1 MKKSDMDKLTAI
13 KRMVE
18 LSIVDLQNIIDG
30 SEKRLSIIEKRID
43 EYDLKDNLTDI
54 QEERLD
60 QWREEFDELEDEIDQ
75 LTDIKTAFEDVV
87 DDLYFGYEATADNIS
102 KTQEL
107 LRAAGIMD

>member
-18 LSIVDLQNIIDG
+18 LSIIDLQNIIDS

-54 QEERLD
+54 QEDRLD
-60 QWREEFDELEDEIDQ
+60 QWQEEFDELEDEI
-75 LTDIKTAFEDVV
+75 A
-87 DDLYFGYEATADNIS
+87 
-102 KTQEL
+102 
-107 LRAAGIMD
+107 R

>member
-1 MKKSDMDKLTAI
+1 MDKLTAI

-18 LSIVDLQNIIDG
+18 LSIVDLQNIIDS

-75 LTDIKTAFEDVV
+75 LTDIKKCEDKK
-87 DDLYFGYEATADNIS
+87 NIHS
-102 KTQEL
+102 KPVKL
-107 LRAAGIMD
+107 HRHNHLKM

>member
-1 MKKSDMDKLTAI
+1 MDQLTAI

-18 LSIVDLQNIIDG
+18 LSIIDLQNIIDS

-43 EYDLKDNLTDI
+43 EYALKENLTDI
-54 QEERLD
+54 QEDRLD
-60 QWREEFDELEDEIDQ
+60 QWQEEFDELEDEIDR

-87 DDLYFGYEATADNIS
+87 DDLDFGYEATTDNIS

-107 LRAAGIMD
+107 LRTAGIMD